1 MSLLSEAFEDF
12 IVQNKLVV
20 DDGYGGTKTVWTDGA
35 TIAGAMTYDNSAQMK
50 TAQALSSKGAY
61 TFTVRKNIELD
72 FHTVVKR
79 VSDNALF
86 RLITNSDDKKTP
98 ASAGLNMRLYT
109 AEDFKFPTT

>member
-12 IVQNKLVV
+12 IVQNKSVV
-20 DDGYGGTKTVWTDGA
+20 DDGYGGTTTVWTDGA
-35 TIAGAMTYDNSAQMK
+35 TIQGAMTYDNSAQMK
-50 TAQALSSKGAY
+50 TAQALSSKAAY

-79 VSDNALF
+79 AKDNALF

-98 ASAGLNMRLYT
+98 ATAGLNMRQYT
-109 AEDFKFPTT
+109 AEDFTFPTP